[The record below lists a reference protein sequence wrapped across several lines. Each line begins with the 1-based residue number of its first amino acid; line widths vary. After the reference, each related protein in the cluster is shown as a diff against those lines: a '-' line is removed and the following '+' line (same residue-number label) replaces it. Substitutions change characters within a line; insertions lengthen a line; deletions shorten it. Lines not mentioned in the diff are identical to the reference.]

1 MSITGVVAGMMI
13 GVEVMTTLMTEV
25 TMLVKTVVV
34 FVEGMTVLLVVK

>member
-1 MSITGVVAGMMI
+1 MVI

-25 TMLVKTVVV
+25 MMLVKTVVV

>member
-1 MSITGVVAGMMI
+1 MVI